1 MCVATISGEGQR
13 RPSGLVGPTETGRP
27 ASTTGL
33 TCGRRCRNAS
43 RDDDAIPDS
52 SSTSSSTSSTSTS
65 TSQTSEPDGTSSTT
79 TAPDDV
85 EALVTA
91 RYLEFWDARFEANTE
106 PVDPDSARL
115 RDLATG
121 DQLTNVVAETQQR
134 KDSGLALRTAEDAVK
149 ERRVRLVDVQGDTAT
164 IQDCATNDDVV
175 YRVATGEV
183 LDDSVVTR
191 NISAEMRLVDGRW
204 RLAAAQELQK
214 WEGVAGCALSSDS

>member
-1 MCVATISGEGQR
+1 MVDIGPHHHRTASSPIRRAALVVAVACLVVGSCSGD
-13 RPSGLVGPTETGRP
+13 
-27 ASTTGL
+27 
-33 TCGRRCRNAS
+33 
-43 RDDDAIPDS
+43 DDDAIPDPSSSSTTSS
-52 SSTSSSTSSTSTS
+52 SSTSTT
-65 TSQTSEPDGTSSTT
+65 EPDETSSTT

-85 EALVTA
+85 QALVTA

-134 KDSGLALRTAEDAVK
+134 KDSGLALRAADDPVK

-191 NISAEMRLVDGRW
+191 NISAEMRLVDGQW

>member
-1 MCVATISGEGQR
+1 MVDIGPHHHRTASSPIRRAALVVAVACLVVGSCSGD
-13 RPSGLVGPTETGRP
+13 
-27 ASTTGL
+27 
-33 TCGRRCRNAS
+33 
-43 RDDDAIPDS
+43 DDDAIPDPSS
-52 SSTSSSTSSTSTS
+52 SSTTSASSTSTS
-65 TSQTSEPDGTSSTT
+65 STTEPDETSPTT

-85 EALVTA
+85 QALVTA
-91 RYLEFWDARFEANTE
+91 RYLEFWDARFEANNE

-134 KDSGLALRTAEDAVK
+134 KDSGLALRAAEDPVK
-149 ERRVRLVDVQGDTAT
+149 ERRVRLVDVQGATAT

-191 NISAEMRLVDGRW
+191 NISAEMRLVDGQW

>member
-1 MCVATISGEGQR
+1 MVDIGPHHHRTPSSPTRRAVLALATLCLVLGSCSGD
-13 RPSGLVGPTETGRP
+13 
-27 ASTTGL
+27 
-33 TCGRRCRNAS
+33 
-43 RDDDAIPDS
+43 DDDAIPDAT
-52 SSTSSSTSSTSTS
+52 STSSSTSSSSSSTTSS
-65 TSQTSEPDGTSSTT
+65 SEPDNTSSTT
-79 TAPDDV
+79 TEPDEV

-91 RYLEFWDARFEANTE
+91 RYLEFWDARFEANTD
-106 PVDPDSARL
+106 PVDPDSAIL

-121 DQLTNVVAETQQR
+121 DQLANVVAETQQR
-134 KDSGLALRTAEDAVK
+134 KDAGLALRAADDPVK
-149 ERRVRLVDVQGDTAT
+149 ERRIRLVDVQGDTAT

-191 NISAEMRLVDGRW
+191 NISAEMRLVDGQW

>member
-1 MCVATISGEGQR
+1 MVDSGPHRHQTTSGPIR
-13 RPSGLVGPTETGRP
+13 RAAVVLAAVCLVLGSCSG
-27 ASTTGL
+27 
-33 TCGRRCRNAS
+33 
-43 RDDDAIPDS
+43 DDDGDIADSS
-52 SSTSSSTSSTSTS
+52 SSTSRSNSSTSTS
-65 TSQTSEPDGTSSTT
+65 STSEPDGTSSTT

-134 KDSGLALRTAEDAVK
+134 KDSGLALRAADDPVK

-183 LDDSVVTR
+183 VDDSVVTR
-191 NISAEMRLVDGRW
+191 NISAEMRLVEGQW

>member
-1 MCVATISGEGQR
+1 MVDIRPHHHRTTDSPMWRAAIALAAACLVVGSCSG
-13 RPSGLVGPTETGRP
+13 
-27 ASTTGL
+27 
-33 TCGRRCRNAS
+33 
-43 RDDDAIPDS
+43 DDDAIPDS
-52 SSTSSSTSSTSTS
+52 SSTSSSTSSTSIS
-65 TSQTSEPDGTSSTT
+65 SQTSEPDGASSTT

-85 EALVTA
+85 QALVTA
-91 RYLEFWDARFEANTE
+91 RYLEFWEARFEANTE

-121 DQLTNVVAETQQR
+121 EQLTNVIAETQQR
-134 KDSGLALRTAEDAVK
+134 RDSGLALRAADDPVK

-191 NISAEMRLVDGRW
+191 NISAEMRLVDGQW
-204 RLAAAQELQK
+204 RLAAAQELQR

>member
-1 MCVATISGEGQR
+1 MVDMRPHHHRTTSGPMR
-13 RPSGLVGPTETGRP
+13 RAAIVLAACLVLGSCSGD
-27 ASTTGL
+27 
-33 TCGRRCRNAS
+33 
-43 RDDDAIPDS
+43 DDDAIPDS
-52 SSTSSSTSSTSTS
+52 SSSTPSSTSSSSSSVTSA
-65 TSQTSEPDGTSSTT
+65 SQPDDTSSTT
-79 TAPDDV
+79 STPDGV

-91 RYLEFWDARFEANTE
+91 RYIEFWDARFEANTE

-134 KDSGLALRTAEDAVK
+134 KDSGLALRAAEDPVK
-149 ERRVRLVDVQGDTAT
+149 ERRVRLVDVQGDTAS

-191 NISAEMRLVDGRW
+191 NISAEMRLIDGQW

>member
-1 MCVATISGEGQR
+1 MVDIGPHHHRTASSPIRRTALVVAVACLVIGSCSGD
-13 RPSGLVGPTETGRP
+13 
-27 ASTTGL
+27 
-33 TCGRRCRNAS
+33 
-43 RDDDAIPDS
+43 DDDAIPDPSS
-52 SSTSSSTSSTSTS
+52 SSTTSSSSTSTS
-65 TSQTSEPDGTSSTT
+65 STTEADETSSTT

-85 EALVTA
+85 QALVTA

-134 KDSGLALRTAEDAVK
+134 KDSGLALRAADDPVK

-191 NISAEMRLVDGRW
+191 NISAEMRLVDGQW

>member
-1 MCVATISGEGQR
+1 MVDIGPHHHRTPSSPTRRAALALATLCLVLASCSG
-13 RPSGLVGPTETGRP
+13 
-27 ASTTGL
+27 
-33 TCGRRCRNAS
+33 
-43 RDDDAIPDS
+43 DDDEAIPDS
-52 SSTSSSTSSTSTS
+52 SSSSSSTSSSSSSTAS
-65 TSQTSEPDGTSSTT
+65 TSEPDDTSSTT
-79 TAPDDV
+79 SAPDDV

-91 RYLEFWDARFEANTE
+91 RYLEFWDARFEANID
-106 PVDPDSARL
+106 PVDPDSAIL

-121 DQLTNVVAETQQR
+121 DQLANVVAETQQR
-134 KDSGLALRTAEDAVK
+134 KDAGLALRAADDPVK
-149 ERRVRLVDVQGDTAT
+149 ERRIRLVDVQGDAAT

>member
-1 MCVATISGEGQR
+1 MVDIGPHHHRTASSPIRRAALVVAVAC
-13 RPSGLVGPTETGRP
+13 LVVG
-27 ASTTGL
+27 S
-33 TCGRRCRNAS
+33 CS
-43 RDDDAIPDS
+43 DDDDDAIPDPSS
-52 SSTSSSTSSTSTS
+52 SSTTLSSSTSTS
-65 TSQTSEPDGTSSTT
+65 STTEPDEASSTT

-85 EALVTA
+85 QALVTA

-134 KDSGLALRTAEDAVK
+134 KDSGLALRAADAPVK
-149 ERRVRLVDVQGDTAT
+149 ERRV
-164 IQDCATNDDVV
+164 
-175 YRVATGEV
+175 
-183 LDDSVVTR
+183 
-191 NISAEMRLVDGRW
+191 RLVDGRW

>member
-1 MCVATISGEGQR
+1 MVDIGPHHHRTASSPIRRAALVVAVACLVVGSCSGD
-13 RPSGLVGPTETGRP
+13 
-27 ASTTGL
+27 
-33 TCGRRCRNAS
+33 
-43 RDDDAIPDS
+43 DDDAIPDPSS
-52 SSTSSSTSSTSTS
+52 SSTTSSSSTSTS
-65 TSQTSEPDGTSSTT
+65 STTEPDETSSTT

-85 EALVTA
+85 QALVTA

-134 KDSGLALRTAEDAVK
+134 KDSGLALRAADDPVK

-191 NISAEMRLVDGRW
+191 NISAEMRLVDGQW

>member
-1 MCVATISGEGQR
+1 MVDIGPHHHRTT
-13 RPSGLVGPTETGRP
+13 SGLI
-27 ASTTGL
+27 
-33 TCGRRCRNAS
+33 RRAAVVLAAACLVLGS
-43 RDDDAIPDS
+43 CSGDDDAIPDS
-52 SSTSSSTSSTSTS
+52 SSTSSSTSSSSSSSTS
-65 TSQTSEPDGTSSTT
+65 TSQTSEPDATSSPT

-91 RYLEFWDARFEANTE
+91 RYLEFWDARFEANTD
-106 PVDPDSARL
+106 PVDPDSGRL

-134 KDSGLALRTAEDAVK
+134 KDSGLALRAADDPVK

-191 NISAEMRLVDGRW
+191 NISAEMRLVDGQW

>member
-1 MCVATISGEGQR
+1 MVDIGPHHHRTASSPIRRAALVVAVACLVVGSCSGD
-13 RPSGLVGPTETGRP
+13 
-27 ASTTGL
+27 
-33 TCGRRCRNAS
+33 
-43 RDDDAIPDS
+43 DDDAIPDPSS
-52 SSTSSSTSSTSTS
+52 SSTTLASSTSTS
-65 TSQTSEPDGTSSTT
+65 STTEPDETSPTT

-85 EALVTA
+85 QALVTA

-134 KDSGLALRTAEDAVK
+134 KDSGLALRAAEDPVK

-191 NISAEMRLVDGRW
+191 NISAEMRLVDGQW

>member
-1 MCVATISGEGQR
+1 VVDIRPHHHRTTNSPMRRAAIVLAAACLVVGSCSG
-13 RPSGLVGPTETGRP
+13 
-27 ASTTGL
+27 
-33 TCGRRCRNAS
+33 
-43 RDDDAIPDS
+43 DDDVIPD

-85 EALVTA
+85 QALVTA
-91 RYLEFWDARFEANTE
+91 RYLEFWEARFEANTE
-106 PVDPDSARL
+106 PVDPGSARL

-134 KDSGLALRTAEDAVK
+134 KDSGLGLRAADDPVK

-175 YRVATGEV
+175 YRVETGEV

-191 NISAEMRLVDGRW
+191 NISAEMRLVDGQW